1 MDIRDMELKEMNI
14 GELKGFRDDPFIKE
28 NDQGFVQL
36 IDVIEKCGIPN
47 PLTAFVNED
56 GEIEVITGERI
67 LEACRH
73 LGFETVPVIK
83 RDVTRDDAIIAHI
96 SERLSVRDRILPS
109 EKARAY
115 KMLRDAYSSRGEKL
129 MEDGRTDYTD
139 KKLEE
144 VAQECF
150 SQIRRYIRL
159 NELIPE
165 LLKLVDEGRMA
176 LRPAVEI
183 SYLSEK
189 FQHIIN
195 DFYEIEQVTPS
206 LAQAIKMKKMDKENN
221 LDEEDIENI
230 LSEEKANQKKSSI
243 NLSQDFCTR
252 YFPKCH
258 TRSEVEGEILKLI
271 RKLESYEAVKAD
283 TRGKEEMAV

>member
-1 MDIRDMELKEMNI
+1 MESKDMEIKEMNI
-14 GELKGFRDDPFIKE
+14 SELAGFRNDPFIQE
-28 NDQGFVQL
+28 RDQGFVQL
-36 IDVIEKCGIPN
+36 VDVIEKCGIPN
-47 PLTAFVNED
+47 PVTVFVNED
-56 GEIEVITGERI
+56 GENEVITGERI

-73 LGFETVPVIK
+73 LGYETVPVIV
-83 RDVTRDDAIIAHI
+83 RDMTREDAVIAHI
-96 SERLSVRDRILPS
+96 SERLTVRDRILPS

-115 KMLRDAYSSRGEKL
+115 KMLREAYNSRGKKL

-150 SQIRRYIRL
+150 SQIRRYLRL

-165 LLKLVDEGRMA
+165 LLTLVDEGRIA
-176 LRPAVEI
+176 IRPAVEI

-195 DFYEIEQVTPS
+195 DFYETEQVTPS
-206 LAQAIKMKKMDKENN
+206 LAQAIKMKKLDKENN
-221 LDEEDIENI
+221 LDEEDIEEI
-230 LSEEKANQKKSSI
+230 LSEEKANQKKSAI

-252 YFPKCH
+252 YFPKCR
-258 TRSEVEGEILKLI
+258 TRNEVESEILRLI
-271 RKLESYEAVKAD
+271 RKLESYESAAN
-283 TRGKEEMAV
+283 TRRKEEMAI